1 MMEFLF
7 DKCCHS
13 PAGKLE
19 QGWHDGISSLS
30 GQFYISEDAWYDCN
44 VKGHYINKVVGFTLD
59 TRITINSSGWW
70 NHRNSIR
77 LGWKPASTQGYADTF
92 LYLHFNGRP
101 FLPTPQRQLFVNTVK
116 LGVANEF
123 LLMANG
129 LGVSKYPFAAVNG
142 VQSSQSVMIAN
153 SIIFPAPK
161 AGLVLAPYHG
171 GDPKPYNPYI
181 IGLQLNDY

>member
-1 MMEFLF
+1 MIIVKPNCFE
-7 DKCCHS
+7 KT
-13 PAGKLE
+13 KVR
-19 QGWHDGISSLS
+19 WGIFSFFS
-30 GQFYISEDAWYDCN
+30 FTN
-44 VKGHYINKVVGFTLD
+44 VETKNVCPIAYN
-59 TRITINSSGWW
+59 TINSSGWW

-77 LGWKPASTQGYADTF
+77 LGWKPASTHGYADMF

-123 LLMANG
+123 LLMAKPV
-129 LGVSKYPFAAVNG
+129 GVNNYPSATVNG
-142 VQSSQSVMIAN
+142 VQNRQSVLISN